1 MAGLENRADRLAQIR
16 AQVAYHGQRLALHQ
30 RLHGSSPCSRLSEL
44 EHAYNVARERL
55 AEEAGE
61 QASRRVT
68 TR

>member
-44 EHAYNVARERL
+44 EHAYSLARARL

-61 QASRRVT
+61 QASRGVT